1 MDSISEQ
8 LPDIFNVAAYFL
20 EGNLTQE
27 RGERAAFY
35 HQAETYTYTQVSSF
49 VRRTARLLSELGLER
64 ENRIAILL
72 PDTPELVF
80 GFWGAIWL
88 GAVPVPINT
97 ACSVDEIHYILQ
109 DSRAKV
115 LLTTQEWQEK
125 LAPCRGEAF
134 GQQSQGT
141 ASNLEPNASPQQ
153 FLRRVLLADG
163 ENPFMSLLTQQD
175 ELLPCAETSRDE
187 PAFWLYTS
195 GSTGRPKGVIHLHQ
209 SMVVCAQQY
218 AKATLGL
225 QKDDITYSVAKM
237 PFAYGLGN
245 TLYMPMAVG
254 AAAVL
259 SDANNAFDIIADIQ
273 RYRPTVLF
281 GIPSAYA
288 SILAVHDIAPL
299 NASSLRL
306 CVSAAEQLPKSI
318 WQKWRE
324 TYNHEICEGIG
335 TTEFLHI
342 FLSNRLGECKPGTS
356 GRPVPGYDVRIVDEN
371 GFPCPPGEIGDLQ
384 VSGESLM
391 LGYWNRLRETRKAIY
406 GNTMQT
412 GDKYL
417 RDADDYFKFMG
428 RADDLFKVNGQWIS
442 PMEIEDVL
450 HQHPQILEV
459 AVMPESDNG
468 EQLTQVVAYVSL
480 KPGQEPS
487 PQLEDSI
494 RKFAKQRLPHFKAPK
509 TVHFVENL
517 PRTSTGKIH
526 RKFLQAIPV

>member
-8 LPDIFNVAAYFL
+8 LPDAFNVAAYFI
-20 EGNLTQE
+20 ESNLAQGRSE
-27 RGERAAFY
+27 KAAFY
-35 HQAETYTYTQVSSF
+35 HQSETFTYAQVSGF
-49 VRRTARLLSELGLER
+49 VRRTARLLSDLGLER
-64 ENRIAILL
+64 ENRMAILL
-72 PDTPELVF
+72 PDTPEFVF
-80 GFWGAIWL
+80 AFWGAIWL

-97 ACSVDEIHYILQ
+97 ACTVDDIQYILH

-125 LAPCRGEAF
+125 LAPIP
-134 GQQSQGT
+134 SH
-141 ASNLEPNASPQQ
+141 
-153 FLRRVLLADG
+153 FLRHILLVDG
-163 ENPFMSLLTQQD
+163 ENPFTSLLSQQD
-175 ELLPCAETSRDE
+175 EQLPYAETSRDE

-195 GSTGRPKGVIHLHQ
+195 GSTGRPKGAIHLHR
-209 SMVVCAQQY
+209 SMMVCAEHY
-218 AKATLGL
+218 AKTTLGL
-225 QKDDITYSVAKM
+225 HGDDITYSVAKM

-245 TLYMPMAVG
+245 SLYMPMAVG

-259 SDANNAFDIIADIQ
+259 SDASNAFDIINDIQ
-273 RYRPTVLF
+273 QYQPTVLF
-281 GIPSAYA
+281 GIPSIYA
-288 SILAVHDIAPL
+288 GILAVHDIAPL
-299 NASSLRL
+299 DTSSLRL

-356 GRPVPGYDVRIVDEN
+356 GRPVLGYDVQIVDEE
-371 GFPCPPGEIGDLQ
+371 GCPKPPGEIGDLQ
-384 VSGESLM
+384 VRGESLM

-406 GNTMQT
+406 GNTMRT

-417 RDADDYFKFMG
+417 RDADGYFRFMG

-442 PMEIEDVL
+442 PLEIEDIL
-450 HQHPQILEV
+450 HQHPQIFEV
-459 AVMPESDNG
+459 AVMPSDQG

-487 PQLEDSI
+487 PELEDSI

-509 TVHFVENL
+509 IVHFVENL

-526 RKFLQAIPV
+526 RKFLENKQKIAAYTSH